1 MLRSFGLRE
10 YCLRRN
16 LTCSGE
22 ALSGPI
28 IIPQESLWVDL
39 YDPTPEEREA
49 VKAMFGFDPPTKEDM
64 EEIEI
69 SSRLYQE
76 DGAIFMTAL
85 VLSRTESGDPECLG
99 VSFILAGE
107 RLLTVRYSEPQ
118 PFNTFANRAE
128 RQINLWPRGEII
140 LAGLLEAVIDRTADV
155 LEKVGGEVDAVSKQ
169 IFSQNGGS
177 DTERD
182 YQKILLRLGG
192 RNDLTSKARESL
204 ISMGRMLAFL
214 SQAIDLK
221 TTKDMKG
228 HIKVMTRDV
237 QSLAD
242 HTTYLANKIT
252 FLLDAVLGV
261 VNISQSRIIRILSV
275 AATVFLPP
283 TLLASIWGMNFE
295 FMPELH
301 WHYGYLIAWVTI
313 VLSAIVPYLI
323 FRWRKWL

>member
-10 YCLRRN
+10 SCLRRN

-22 ALSGPI
+22 SADAIAVPAD
-28 IIPQESLWVDL
+28 SLWVDL
-39 YDPTPEEREA
+39 FDPTPQEREA
-49 VKAMFGFDPPTKEDM
+49 VRVMFGFDPPTKDDM
-64 EEIEI
+64 DEIEI

-76 DGAIFMTAL
+76 DGGVFMTAL
-85 VLSRTESGDPECLG
+85 VISKTETADPECQG
-99 VSFILAGE
+99 VSFILSGE

-128 RQINLWPRGEII
+128 RQVNLWPRGDVV
-140 LAGLLEAVIDRTADV
+140 LAGLMEAIIDRTADV
-155 LEKVGGEVDAVSKQ
+155 LEKVGAEVDMLSKQ
-169 IFSQNGGS
+169 VFGQNGE
-177 DTERD
+177 DPTRD
-182 YQKILLRLGG
+182 YRKVLLGLGN

-214 SQAIDLK
+214 SQAVDLK
-221 TTKDMKG
+221 ATKDMKG
-228 HIKVMTRDV
+228 HIKIMTRDV

-261 VNISQSRIIRILSV
+261 VNIEQSRIIRLLSV
-275 AATVFLPP
+275 GATVFLPP
-283 TLLASIWGMNFE
+283 TLFASIWGMNFKY
-295 FMPELH
+295 MPELESP
-301 WHYGYLIAWVTI
+301 YGYAMAWAAI
-313 VLSAIVPYLI
+313 VLSAIVPYLL

>member
-1 MLRSFGLRE
+1 MLRSFGLRDN
-10 YCLRRN
+10 CLRRN

-22 ALSGPI
+22 SADPI
-28 IIPQESLWVDL
+28 AVPNESLWIDIF
-39 YDPTPEEREA
+39 DPSAQERDA
-49 VKAMFGFDPPTKEDM
+49 VKALFGFDPPTKEDM
-64 EEIEI
+64 DEIEI

-76 DGAIFMTAL
+76 DGGVFMTAL
-85 VLSRTESGDPECLG
+85 VLSKTETAEPECEG
-99 VSFILAGE
+99 VSFILSGE

-128 RQINLWPRGEII
+128 RQANLWPRGDIV
-140 LAGLLEAVIDRTADV
+140 LAGLLEAIIDRTADV
-155 LEKVGGEVDAVSKQ
+155 LEKVGAEVDTLSKQ
-169 IFSQNGGS
+169 IFGQNGQ
-177 DTERD
+177 DPTRD
-182 YQKILLRLGG
+182 YRKILLGLGN

-221 TTKDMKG
+221 ATKDMKG
-228 HIKVMTRDV
+228 HIKIMTRDV

-261 VNISQSRIIRILSV
+261 VNIEQSRIIRILSV

-283 TLLASIWGMNFE
+283 TLLASIWGMNFKH
-295 FMPELH
+295 MPELE
-301 WHYGYLIAWVTI
+301 WPFGYGVALVSI
-313 VLSAIVPYLI
+313 VLSAVLPYIL

>member
-1 MLRSFGLRE
+1 MLRSFGLRDL
-10 YCLRRN
+10 CLRRN

-22 ALSGPI
+22 SSDPI
-28 IIPQESLWVDL
+28 AVPPESLWIDL
-39 YDPTPEEREA
+39 YDPTSEERDA
-49 VKAMFGFDPPTKEDM
+49 VKSLLGIDVPTKEDM

-76 DGAIFMTAL
+76 DGGIFMT
-85 VLSRTESGDPECLG
+85 VLILSKTESTDPECQP
-99 VSFILAGE
+99 VTFILVGD

-128 RQINLWPRGEII
+128 RQANLWPRGDMV

-155 LEKVGGEVDAVSKQ
+155 LEKVGGEVDSLSKQ
-169 IFSQNGGS
+169 IFDQNGQS
-177 DTERD
+177 PTKD
-182 YQKILLRLGG
+182 YQKLLLRLGN
-192 RNDLTSKARESL
+192 RNDLTSKSRESL

-214 SQAIDLK
+214 SQVIDLK
-221 TTKDMKG
+221 ATKDMKG

-242 HTTYLANKIT
+242 HTTYLSNKIT

-261 VNISQSRIIRILSV
+261 VNIEQSRIIRILSV

-283 TLLASIWGMNFE
+283 TLFASVWGMNFKH
-295 FMPELH
+295 MPELD
-301 WHYGYLIAWVTI
+301 WVEGYPIAWGII
-313 VLSAIVPYLI
+313 VLSAIVPYLL
-323 FRWRKWL
+323 FRWNKWL

>member
-10 YCLRRN
+10 NCLRRN

-22 ALSGPI
+22 SLDPI
-28 IIPQESLWVDL
+28 TVPPESLWIDL
-39 YDPTPEEREA
+39 YDPTPQEREA
-49 VKAMFGFDPPTKEDM
+49 VKALFGFDPPTKEDM

-76 DGAIFMTAL
+76 EGAIFMTAF
-85 VLSRTESGDPECLG
+85 VLSKTETPDPECQG
-99 VSFILAGE
+99 VSFVLSGE

-128 RQINLWPRGEII
+128 RQINLWPRGDMIM
-140 LAGLLEAVIDRTADV
+140 AGLLEAIIDRTADV
-155 LEKVGGEVDAVSKQ
+155 LEKVGAEVDAVSKQ
-169 IFSQNGGS
+169 VFGTNG
-177 DTERD
+177 DDPARD

-228 HIKVMTRDV
+228 HIKIMTRDV

-242 HTTYLANKIT
+242 HTTYLSNKIT
-252 FLLDAVLGV
+252 FLLDAVLGI
-261 VNISQSRIIRILSV
+261 VNIAQSRIIRILSV

-283 TLLASIWGMNFE
+283 TLFASIWGMNFKY
-295 FMPELH
+295 MPELDSP
-301 WHYGYLIAWVTI
+301 YGYAFAWGVI
-313 VLSAIVPYLI
+313 LLSAIVPYVI

>member
-10 YCLRRN
+10 NCLRRN

-22 ALSGPI
+22 SVDPI
-28 IIPQESLWVDL
+28 TVPPESLWVDI
-39 YDPTPEEREA
+39 YDPTSEEREA
-49 VKAMFGFDPPTKEDM
+49 VRALFGFDPPTRDDM
-64 EEIEI
+64 DEIEI
-69 SSRLYQE
+69 SSRLYHE
-76 DGAIFMTAL
+76 DGATFMTAL
-85 VLSRTESGDPECLG
+85 VLSKTETADPECQG
-99 VSFILAGE
+99 VSFILTGD

-128 RQINLWPRGEII
+128 RQVNLWPRSEII
-140 LAGLLEAVIDRTADV
+140 LAGLLEAIIDRTADV
-155 LEKVGGEVDAVSKQ
+155 LEKVGAEVDGLSKQ
-169 IFSQNGGS
+169 IFGRNG
-177 DTERD
+177 DDPARD
-182 YQKILLRLGG
+182 YQKVLLQLGN

-214 SQAIDLK
+214 SQAMESR
-221 TTKDMKG
+221 TTKEMKG

-261 VNISQSRIIRILSV
+261 VNIGQSRIIRILSV

-283 TLLASIWGMNFE
+283 TLLASVWGMNFR
-295 FMPELH
+295 FMPELE
-301 WHYGYLIAWVTI
+301 WHYGYAMAWGSI

>member
-69 SSRLYQE
+69 SSRLYHE

-107 RLLTVRYSEPQ
+107 RLVTVR
-118 PFNTFANRAE
+118 
-128 RQINLWPRGEII
+128 
-140 LAGLLEAVIDRTADV
+140 
-155 LEKVGGEVDAVSKQ
+155 
-169 IFSQNGGS
+169 
-177 DTERD
+177 
-182 YQKILLRLGG
+182 
-192 RNDLTSKARESL
+192 
-204 ISMGRMLAFL
+204 
-214 SQAIDLK
+214 
-221 TTKDMKG
+221 
-228 HIKVMTRDV
+228 
-237 QSLAD
+237 
-242 HTTYLANKIT
+242 
-252 FLLDAVLGV
+252 
-261 VNISQSRIIRILSV
+261 
-275 AATVFLPP
+275 
-283 TLLASIWGMNFE
+283 
-295 FMPELH
+295 
-301 WHYGYLIAWVTI
+301 
-313 VLSAIVPYLI
+313 
-323 FRWRKWL
+323 

>member
-10 YCLRRN
+10 NCLRRN

-22 ALSGPI
+22 SVDPI
-28 IIPQESLWVDL
+28 TVPPESLWVDIF
-39 YDPTPEEREA
+39 DPQTQEREA
-49 VKAMFGFDPPTKEDM
+49 VKALFGFDPPTREDM
-64 EEIEI
+64 DEIEI

-76 DGAIFMTAL
+76 EGAIFMTAL
-85 VLSRTESGDPECLG
+85 VLSKTETTDPECQG

-128 RQINLWPRGEII
+128 RQVNLWPRGDII
-140 LAGLLEAVIDRTADV
+140 LAGLLEAIIDRTADV
-155 LEKVGGEVDAVSKQ
+155 LEKVGAEVDAVSKQ
-169 IFSQNGGS
+169 IFSTNG
-177 DTERD
+177 DDPARD

-214 SQAIDLK
+214 SQALDLK
-221 TTKDMKG
+221 ATKDMRG

-242 HTTYLANKIT
+242 HTTYLSNKIT
-252 FLLDAVLGV
+252 FLLDAVLGI
-261 VNISQSRIIRILSV
+261 VNIAQSRIIRILSV

-283 TLLASIWGMNFE
+283 TLLASVWGMNFK
-295 FMPELH
+295 FMPELESP
-301 WHYGYLIAWVTI
+301 YGYAAALVMI

>member
-1 MLRSFGLRE
+1 MLRSFGLRDN
-10 YCLRRN
+10 CLRRN

-22 ALSGPI
+22 SIDPI
-28 IIPQESLWVDL
+28 TIPGESLWIDL
-39 YDPTPEEREA
+39 FDPTAQEREA
-49 VKAMFGFDPPTKEDM
+49 VKALFGFDPPTKEDM

-76 DGAIFMTAL
+76 DGGIFMTAL
-85 VLSRTESGDPECLG
+85 ILSKTETQEPECRG

-128 RQINLWPRGEII
+128 RQINLWPRGDII
-140 LAGLLEAVIDRTADV
+140 LAGLLEAIIDRTADV
-155 LEKVGGEVDAVSKQ
+155 LEKVGGEVDALSKQ
-169 IFSQNGGS
+169 IFAQNGEAPTG
-177 DTERD
+177 RD
-182 YQKILLRLGG
+182 YQKILIRLAS

-214 SQAIDLK
+214 SQVIDLK
-221 TTKDMKG
+221 ATKDMKG
-228 HIKVMTRDV
+228 HIKIMTRDV
-237 QSLAD
+237 QSLSD
-242 HTTYLANKIT
+242 HTTYLSNKIT

-261 VNISQSRIIRILSV
+261 VNIEQSKIIRILSV

-283 TLLASIWGMNFE
+283 TLFASVWGMNFKH
-295 FMPELH
+295 MPELDSP
-301 WHYGYLIAWVTI
+301 YGYAIAWAVI
-313 VLSAIVPYLI
+313 ICSAIVPYLI

>member
-10 YCLRRN
+10 NCLRRN

-22 ALSGPI
+22 SADPI
-28 IIPQESLWVDL
+28 AVPPESLWIDL
-39 YDPTPEEREA
+39 FDPTQQERDA
-49 VKAMFGFDPPTKEDM
+49 VKAMFGFDPPTRDDM
-64 EEIEI
+64 DEIEI

-76 DGAIFMTAL
+76 DGAIFMTSL
-85 VLSRTESGDPECLG
+85 VLSKTDTDEPECQG
-99 VSFILAGE
+99 VSFILIGE
-107 RLLTVRYSEPQ
+107 RLLTVRFSEPQ
-118 PFNTFANRAE
+118 PINTFANRAE
-128 RQINLWPRGEII
+128 RQANVWPRGDII
-140 LAGLLEAVIDRTADV
+140 LAGLLEAIIDRTADV
-155 LEKVGGEVDAVSKQ
+155 LEKVGGEVDALSKQ
-169 IFSQNGGS
+169 IFGKNGEGQIG
-177 DTERD
+177 RD
-182 YQKILLRLGG
+182 YQKMLVRLGS

-214 SQAIDLK
+214 SQVIDLK

-261 VNISQSRIIRILSV
+261 VNIEQSRIIRILSV
-275 AATVFLPP
+275 FTTIFLPP
-283 TLLASIWGMNFE
+283 TLFASVWGMNFKH
-295 FMPELH
+295 MPELESS
-301 WHYGYLIAWVTI
+301 YGYAFAIVTI
-313 VLSAIVPYLI
+313 VLSAIVPYLF

>member
-10 YCLRRN
+10 NCLRRN

-22 ALSGPI
+22 SSDPI
-28 IIPQESLWVDL
+28 AVPQESLWIDIF
-39 YDPTPEEREA
+39 DPTPQERDA
-49 VKAMFGFDPPTKEDM
+49 VKALFGFEPPTKEDM

-76 DGAIFMTAL
+76 DGGIFMTAL
-85 VLSRTESGDPECLG
+85 VLSKTETLDPECEG
-99 VSFILAGE
+99 VSFILSGD

-118 PFNTFANRAE
+118 PFNTFANRSE
-128 RQINLWPRGEII
+128 RQANLWPRGDIV
-140 LAGLLEAVIDRTADV
+140 LAGLLEAIIDRTADV
-155 LEKVGGEVDAVSKQ
+155 LEKVGAEVDSMSKQ
-169 IFSQNGGS
+169 IFGQNGQ
-177 DTERD
+177 DPTRD
-182 YQKILLRLGG
+182 YQKLLLRLGN

-214 SQAIDLK
+214 SQVIDLK
-221 TTKDMKG
+221 ATKDMKG
-228 HIKVMTRDV
+228 HIKIMTRDV

-242 HTTYLANKIT
+242 HTTYLSNKIT

-261 VNISQSRIIRILSV
+261 VNIEQSRIIRILSV

-283 TLLASIWGMNFE
+283 TLFASIWGMNFKH
-295 FMPELH
+295 MPELE
-301 WHYGYLIAWVTI
+301 WTYGYVVAWVSI
-313 VLSAIVPYLI
+313 VLSAIVPYVI